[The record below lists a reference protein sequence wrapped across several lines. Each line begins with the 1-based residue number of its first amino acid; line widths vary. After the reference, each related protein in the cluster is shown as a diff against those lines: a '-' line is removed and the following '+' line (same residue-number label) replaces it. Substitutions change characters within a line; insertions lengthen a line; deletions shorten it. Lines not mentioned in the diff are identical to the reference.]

1 MKNQSWWDLKRC
13 NASKECVGK
22 LLFGHKKPLFH
33 LVEASCT
40 VKNLKDEELHSLL
53 FTSISLSLF
62 FLGCFIVSLTAC
74 KGPGF
79 SEWYHKL
86 HSLLLYY
93 VYYIRG
99 FCFKKSQLGVASYH
113 QQATNYVK
121 SFLAIDVRLSDFCF
135 NHISLSCVQKGN
147 EWVSGST
154 ILRSKDAIL

>member
-1 MKNQSWWDLKRC
+1 MKNCIACFS
-13 NASKECVGK
+13 
-22 LLFGHKKPLFH
+22 H
-33 LVEASCT
+33 L
-40 VKNLKDEELHSLL
+40 
-53 FTSISLSLF
+53 SLSLLF

-99 FCFKKSQLGVASYH
+99 FCFKKSQLVGASYH

-154 ILRSKDAIL
+154 ILRSKDAILWTCDKYLILKVVFN